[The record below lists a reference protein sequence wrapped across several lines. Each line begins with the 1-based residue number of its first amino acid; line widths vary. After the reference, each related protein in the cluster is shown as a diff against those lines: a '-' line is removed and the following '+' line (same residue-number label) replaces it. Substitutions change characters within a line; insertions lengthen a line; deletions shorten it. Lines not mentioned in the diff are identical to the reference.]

1 MIPNHILNEIALRL
15 RNADPSQIEKL
26 AVAMGIDL
34 VAAADPLPSIYE
46 AERASHY
53 GDELPIG
60 GEVPFE
66 MKLSVL
72 GEEVTHT
79 CRAAFSA
86 ELVDD
91 FDRRT
96 EEPLRILGRVEI
108 EWQILDW
115 RDLEDMNED
124 TGEHLRAAAP
134 AWTTS
139 LEALLPTAVE
149 PLLIEKIEEQ
159 ARLLELGAQSN
170 S

>member
-1 MIPNHILNEIALRL
+1 
-15 RNADPSQIEKL
+15 
-26 AVAMGIDL
+26 
-34 VAAADPLPSIYE
+34 
-46 AERASHY
+46 
-53 GDELPIG
+53 
-60 GEVPFE
+60 

-86 ELVDD
+86 ELIDD
-91 FDRRT
+91 VDRRT

-139 LEALLPTAVE
+139 LEAFLPTAVE

-159 ARLLELGAQSN
+159 ARLLELSAQSN
-170 S
+170 